1 MAALKVTR
9 LLQNPL
15 GHVAPAGQRGDIVRV
30 TDGAATVYLDPA
42 EYETA
47 SEASLRAMLTVAG
60 PRGEVPTGAGSVD
73 PASTGPDPAG
83 ARPGSAGAGRATE
96 ADPEARPRRHRRVPE
111 PIAQNDAAGSL
122 NDPRRAGRR
131 AQSIW

>member
-30 TDGAATVYLDPA
+30 SDGAATIYLDPSDFDT
-42 EYETA
+42 E
-47 SEASLRAMLTVAG
+47 SEESLRAMLALAG
-60 PRGEVPTGAGSVD
+60 PRGGLRTEEDPGDEDEPALEVRARRRRKL
-73 PASTGPDPAG
+73 PDPV
-83 ARPGSAGAGRATE
+83 AR
-96 ADPEARPRRHRRVPE
+96 H
-111 PIAQNDAAGSL
+111 DAAGSL
-122 NDPRRAGRR
+122 TDPRRAGRK